1 MMIFHNLIIL
11 MQKTSSKRFLG
22 WQMVFLAIFI
32 DFMAVGFTFQASPII
47 QLILEK
53 EFNISRTLVTST
65 IPLLFVVSGFL
76 FPLVGNALDHFSIRK
91 ILITGSILYGL
102 GLIALSF
109 ATTFA
114 IYLAIFTLPVAIGF
128 TLMGNISLSKLVS
141 RWFNLKAGQALGI
154 AAIGVSLA
162 GLIMPSLTQYL
173 LNYLTWQEVYLYF
186 GLVILIVAMPFIWFG
201 VIEDPKMVNQFP
213 DGLKPPVEK
222 SNFIKGRDW
231 KNNEILKDRNFWV
244 LILSFS
250 FQFATIAGVL
260 GHITFYAS
268 SLGWSLQAG
277 YILSSYAI
285 PAIIGKIFFGWLVDK
300 IDARITVSISLLI
313 QSIAVLSIFLA
324 QSPIQL
330 ALVIALFGFG
340 LGGALPLSNI
350 LFTKTYSERSFGKAR
365 GLAGPFLLPIQITGT
380 PLAALLFDLYGNYD
394 LAFSILGLAPCFG
407 IFAIWFL
414 RIPKKILES
423 SN

>member
-1 MMIFHNLIIL
+1 MMLFHNLIIL
-11 MQKTSSKRFLG
+11 MQKKSSKRFLG

-65 IPLLFVVSGFL
+65 IPLLFVVSGLL
-76 FPLVGNALDHFSIRK
+76 FPLVGNALDYFSIRK

-102 GLIALSF
+102 GLVALSF
-109 ATTFA
+109 ANTFA
-114 IYLAIFTLPVAIGF
+114 IYLAIFTLPVATGF

-141 RWFNLKAGQALGI
+141 RWFNIKAGQALGM

-173 LNYLTWQEVYLYF
+173 LNFLSWQELYLYF
-186 GLVILIVAMPFIWFG
+186 GGVILAVVMPFIWFG
-201 VIEDPKMVNQFP
+201 VVEDPKMVSQNP
-213 DGLKPPVEK
+213 DNKEPSAEQDALLE
-222 SNFIKGRDW
+222 GRDW
-231 KNNEILKDRNFWV
+231 KNAHILKDTNFWV
-244 LILSFS
+244 LIVSFS

-260 GHITFYAS
+260 GHITFYAA

-300 IDARITVSISLLI
+300 IDARMTVSISLLI

-324 QSPIQL
+324 ESPIEL
-330 ALVIALFGFG
+330 ALIIAFFGFG

-350 LFTKTYSERSFGKAR
+350 LFTKTYTEQSFGRAR
-365 GLAGPFLLPIQITGT
+365 GLAGPFLLPIQVAGT
-380 PLAALLFDLYGNYD
+380 PLAAFLFDLYGNYN
-394 LAFSILGLAPCFG
+394 LAFSILGIAPTLG
-407 IFAIWFL
+407 IITIWFL
-414 RIPKKILES
+414 RLPKKAA
-423 SN
+423 